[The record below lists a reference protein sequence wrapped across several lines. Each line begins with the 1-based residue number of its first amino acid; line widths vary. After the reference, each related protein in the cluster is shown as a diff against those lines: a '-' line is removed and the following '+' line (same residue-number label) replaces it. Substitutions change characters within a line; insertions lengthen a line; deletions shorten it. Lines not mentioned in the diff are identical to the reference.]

1 MSSFW
6 LSDQASFIGFVP
18 ALHDHSNTTR
28 HPTRHAPRK
37 GREGRIRGIPLVYVW
52 FCGDTLV
59 DEENKVAW
67 NISGPCVVQN
77 YFYQTLA
84 VSLLHVPTVVLLTD
98 PSLRPK
104 FEARLPAF
112 ARKGFRLDDYLQY
125 ADTKFL
131 KLRSLYV
138 QKLNMTAS
146 TWLGGC
152 CRGNKEPFEMFNVLN
167 YYVLRAWMEE
177 EDVPYAAYAEAD
189 VAVIVPPYLPR
200 NCQSEITWRS
210 RWDANKEWQAFTYSA
225 LGSMGGVLS
234 LDVLNDW
241 TDFDIALFEDYIW
254 LRYAIQKHLFSG
266 INQMSTWYFYA
277 MGSLDTE
284 GLPWSDGEPW
294 VLQYVRFPPN
304 FTRQE
309 LYVPP
314 PPPDSDW
321 ITLPSDRMP
330 PTKRYRICNG
340 YYPTQGH
347 LIDSGHGWNG
357 RNYSC
362 CHVRTPGGKV
372 KVVHSESLNR
382 SILRAVVDNFT
393 LRNLHFQG
401 SSKPFIPKLFAPLF
415 QVYEGFNFSVAE
427 EPPLAVR

>member
-1 MSSFW
+1 
-6 LSDQASFIGFVP
+6 ASVIASVP
-18 ALHDHSNTTR
+18 AVPALLHDHSKTTR
-28 HPTRHAPRK
+28 HRRHTPRK
-37 GREGRIRGIPLVYVW
+37 GRIKGIPLVYAW

-67 NISGPCVVQN
+67 NISGPCVVED
-77 YFYQTLA
+77 YFYRILA

-98 PSLRPK
+98 PSLLPT

-138 QKLNMTAS
+138 KHLNMSAG
-146 TWLGGC
+146 TWAGGC
-152 CRGNKEPFEMFNVLN
+152 CRGHKEPFEMFNVLN
-167 YYVLRAWMEE
+167 YYVVRAWMEE
-177 EDVPYAAYAEAD
+177 EDIKYVAYAEAD

-200 NCQSEITWRS
+200 KCQSEIAWRF
-210 RWDANKEWQAFTYSA
+210 RWDASKEWLPFTYSA

-241 TDFDIALFEDYIW
+241 TDFDIAMFEDYIW
-254 LRYAIQKHLFSG
+254 LRYAIQKNLFSG

-294 VLQYVRFPPN
+294 FLQYVRFPPH

-309 LYVPP
+309 LHVPP
-314 PPPDSDW
+314 PGPDVRM
-321 ITLPSDRMP
+321 LPDYLMP

-347 LIDSGHGWNG
+347 LIDSAHGWNA

-362 CHVRTPGGKV
+362 CHVRTAGGKV
-372 KVVHSESLNR
+372 EVVHSESLNR
-382 SILRAVVDNFT
+382 SILRAVADNFT

-401 SSKPFIPKLFAPLF
+401 NSKPYISKLFAPLF
-415 QVYEGFNFSVAE
+415 RAYEGFNFSVKDQ
-427 EPPLAVR
+427 PPLALR